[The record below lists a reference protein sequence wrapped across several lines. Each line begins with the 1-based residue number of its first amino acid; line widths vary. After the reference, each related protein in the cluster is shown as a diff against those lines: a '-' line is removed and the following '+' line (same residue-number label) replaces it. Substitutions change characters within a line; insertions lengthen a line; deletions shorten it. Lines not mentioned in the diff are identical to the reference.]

1 MIIIKLCLRHTDQLG
16 KSYEQNQQIKKYRQN
31 QQQQKKK
38 TKEQIKTEQKPK

>member
-31 QQQQKKK
+31 QQKKK

>member
-31 QQQQKKK
+31 QQKKK
-38 TKEQIKTEQKPK
+38 TKEQIKTEQKQK

>member
-31 QQQQKKK
+31 QQQKK